1 MSLQIWL
8 PFNGHYKN
16 QGLLGD
22 AQINYAAPSFINDSE
37 KGSVCNGGSLKIS
50 AEQAKILFSPN
61 EFSFA
66 CWVKPISASD
76 NGCTL
81 FGNDGMEPPNN
92 REFTIF
98 CYPTSLDLH
107 YSWQNESDTDAIAG
121 TIISNFFILNKWTHV
136 VITYKNQTTNIYKN
150 GVLYRTETSN
160 ITKRT
165 QFFETFLMSNL
176 SNVNLSDYRV
186 YNHCLSP
193 LEIKQL
199 SVGLIGHYPLND
211 EYITS
216 TKNLCKSNTWQEYT
230 DNVWESNTTTSK
242 IINIPNNPSSSNIGN
257 KVVCITTEPVTG
269 GGWGM
274 NNSSNIWVSTGD
286 TYIYSLYVK
295 STRQITKIHENL
307 LYIFFY
313 NRELGL
319 ITQHGYKDNI
329 IDCGNGWY
337 RCWGKVVI
345 PEKCEYVNLES
356 YDYPNKAGTYTYYIC
371 APQFEK
377 SSELT
382 PYTSSIREGSKYC
395 YDISGLT
402 NNIPLSEDINP
413 LFVSDTARYSGSYNF
428 NEVGQTIGTR
438 EHIKPTKNVSISAW
452 VKSSKI
458 DTVTEPNV
466 DVDGINIYVSNSG
479 IIHLVGTFGDLNSGV
494 SCIDKWTHVCGTYDG
509 TTVKLYINGA
519 LKSSKSYSSDLK
531 YVKGAAISSDS
542 KSGITCKVSD
552 FRIFSTA
559 LKDDYIT
566 DLYNM
571 GAAVSSGTLAA
582 YELNE

>member
-8 PFNGHYKN
+8 PFTKDDSNYGILNMNPTSNTGKKVNSDHGGGYEFNNAEKQYIHYEHNEEINNFKSFSISCWAKSN
-16 QGLLGD
+16 IAEMRPILGLTYDIIIYNAGFKALFENSSD
-22 AQINYAAPSFINDSE
+22 SIYEYEIATKDKFWHNYILTFNY
-37 KGSVCNGGSLKIS
+37 NLKKFCYYIDGNIIK
-50 AEQAKILFSPN
+50 EHLTNNKEYKILHN
-61 EFSFA
+61 
-66 CWVKPISASD
+66 
-76 NGCTL
+76 NGL
-81 FGNDGMEPPNN
+81 YVGYDPNN
-92 REFTIF
+92 N
-98 CYPTSLDLH
+98 LDK
-107 YSWQNESDTDAIAG
+107 YFFNGIITD
-121 TIISNFFILNKWTHV
+121 V
-136 VITYKNQTTNIYKN
+136 
-150 GVLYRTETSN
+150 
-160 ITKRT
+160 
-165 QFFETFLMSNL
+165 
-176 SNVNLSDYRV
+176 RV

-199 SVGLIGHYPLND
+199 SVGLIGHYPLN
-211 EYITS
+211 
-216 TKNLCKSNTWQEYT
+216 
-230 DNVWESNTTTSK
+230 
-242 IINIPNNPSSSNIGN
+242 
-257 KVVCITTEPVTG
+257 
-269 GGWGM
+269 
-274 NNSSNIWVSTGD
+274 
-286 TYIYSLYVK
+286 
-295 STRQITKIHENL
+295 
-307 LYIFFY
+307 
-313 NRELGL
+313 
-319 ITQHGYKDNI
+319 
-329 IDCGNGWY
+329 
-337 RCWGKVVI
+337 
-345 PEKCEYVNLES
+345 
-356 YDYPNKAGTYTYYIC
+356 
-371 APQFEK
+371 QFEK
-377 SSELT
+377 SSKNLISNSKSLSYWIGYDEKTSNGIFSVAKFIYTNINDHFMDMRYSGTFNVESNTYYTFSFFAKASSNLT
-382 PYTSSIREGSKYC
+382 FLSYFYNNNNPDGYAIVSAKNSLGNTNTNSDGEIVTNAITTWKRYWIIWKTGPHVTLPLSLILARFVNTSNSKGDTIWIYAPKLEKGYNENPQWTPGFGDGDWPQIE

-438 EHIKPTKNVSISAW
+438 EHIKPTKNVSISTW

-466 DVDGINIYVSNSG
+466 DVDGINIYVNNSG

-494 SCIDKWTHVCGTYDG
+494 SCIDKWTHACGTYDG
-509 TTVKLYINGA
+509 TTVKLYINGV

>member
-8 PFNGHYKN
+8 PFTKDDSNYGILNMNPTSNTGKKVNSDHGGGYEFNNAEKQRIHYEHNAEINNFKSFSISCWAKNNVTEKQAILSLTYDVIIQNTGFFVLHPETGH
-16 QGLLGD
+16 
-22 AQINYAAPSFINDSE
+22 
-37 KGSVCNGGSLKIS
+37 VIS
-50 AEQAKILFSPN
+50 AGSNIGINKLWHNYILTFNYDLQKFYYYLDGILTN
-61 EFSFA
+61 ELQFNY
-66 CWVKPISASD
+66 D
-76 NGCTL
+76 NGKYKIVHKNGL
-81 FGNDGMEPPNN
+81 IVGADSNDLSQEYYYFN
-92 REFTIF
+92 
-98 CYPTSLDLH
+98 
-107 YSWQNESDTDAIAG
+107 G
-121 TIISNFFILNKWTHV
+121 TITDV
-136 VITYKNQTTNIYKN
+136 
-150 GVLYRTETSN
+150 
-160 ITKRT
+160 
-165 QFFETFLMSNL
+165 
-176 SNVNLSDYRV
+176 RV

-199 SVGLIGHYPLND
+199 SVGLLGHYPLN
-211 EYITS
+211 
-216 TKNLCKSNTWQEYT
+216 
-230 DNVWESNTTTSK
+230 
-242 IINIPNNPSSSNIGN
+242 
-257 KVVCITTEPVTG
+257 
-269 GGWGM
+269 
-274 NNSSNIWVSTGD
+274 
-286 TYIYSLYVK
+286 
-295 STRQITKIHENL
+295 
-307 LYIFFY
+307 
-313 NRELGL
+313 
-319 ITQHGYKDNI
+319 
-329 IDCGNGWY
+329 
-337 RCWGKVVI
+337 
-345 PEKCEYVNLES
+345 
-356 YDYPNKAGTYTYYIC
+356 
-371 APQFEK
+371 QFEK
-377 SSELT
+377 SSKNLISNSKSLSYWIGYDEKTSNGIFSVAKFIYTNINDHFMDMRYSGTFNVESNTYYTFSFFAKASSNLT
-382 PYTSSIREGSKYC
+382 FLSYFYNNNNPDGYAIVSGKNSIGNTGTSSDGCIVTNAITTWKRYWIIWKTGPHVTLPLSLILARFVNTSNSKGDTIWIYAPKLEKGYNENPQWTPGFGDGDWPQIE

-466 DVDGINIYVSNSG
+466 DVDGINIYVNNSG
-479 IIHLVGTFGDLNSGV
+479 IIHLVGTFGDLNSSV
-494 SCIDKWTHVCGTYDG
+494 SCIDTWTHACGTYDG
-509 TTVKLYINGA
+509 TTVKLYVNGV

>member
-8 PFNGHYKN
+8 PFTKDDSNYGILNMNPTSNTGKKVNSDHGGGYEFNNAEKQRIHYEHNAEINNFKSFSISCWAKNNVTEKQAILSLTYDVIIQNTGFFVLHPETGH
-16 QGLLGD
+16 
-22 AQINYAAPSFINDSE
+22 
-37 KGSVCNGGSLKIS
+37 VIS
-50 AEQAKILFSPN
+50 AGSNIGINKLWHNYILTFNYDLQKFYYYLDGILTN
-61 EFSFA
+61 ELQFNY
-66 CWVKPISASD
+66 D
-76 NGCTL
+76 NGKYKIVHKNGL
-81 FGNDGMEPPNN
+81 IVGADSNDLSQEYYYFN
-92 REFTIF
+92 
-98 CYPTSLDLH
+98 
-107 YSWQNESDTDAIAG
+107 G
-121 TIISNFFILNKWTHV
+121 TITDV
-136 VITYKNQTTNIYKN
+136 
-150 GVLYRTETSN
+150 
-160 ITKRT
+160 
-165 QFFETFLMSNL
+165 
-176 SNVNLSDYRV
+176 RV

-199 SVGLIGHYPLND
+199 SVGLIGHYPLN
-211 EYITS
+211 
-216 TKNLCKSNTWQEYT
+216 
-230 DNVWESNTTTSK
+230 
-242 IINIPNNPSSSNIGN
+242 
-257 KVVCITTEPVTG
+257 
-269 GGWGM
+269 
-274 NNSSNIWVSTGD
+274 
-286 TYIYSLYVK
+286 
-295 STRQITKIHENL
+295 
-307 LYIFFY
+307 
-313 NRELGL
+313 
-319 ITQHGYKDNI
+319 
-329 IDCGNGWY
+329 
-337 RCWGKVVI
+337 
-345 PEKCEYVNLES
+345 
-356 YDYPNKAGTYTYYIC
+356 
-371 APQFEK
+371 QFEK
-377 SSELT
+377 SSKNLISNSKSLSYWIGYDEKTSNGMFSVAKFTYTNINDNYIDMNYSGTFNVESNTYYTFSFFAKASSNLKFQSFFYNNNNPDGYAIVSGKNSIGNT
-382 PYTSSIREGSKYC
+382 GTSSDGCIVTNAITTWKRYWIIWKTGPHVTLPLSLILARFVNTSNSKGDTIWIYAPKLEKGYNENPQWTPGFGDGDWPQIE

-466 DVDGINIYVSNSG
+466 DVDGINIYVNNSG
-479 IIHLVGTFGDLNSGV
+479 IIHLVGTFGDLNSSV
-494 SCIDKWTHVCGTYDG
+494 SCIDTWTHACGTYDG
-509 TTVKLYINGA
+509 TTVKLYVNGV

>member
-8 PFNGHYKN
+8 PFTKDDSNYGILNMNPTSNTGKKVNSDHGGGYEFNNAEKQRIHYEHNAEINNFKSFSISCWAKNNVTEKQAILSLTYDVIIQNTGFFVLHPETGH
-16 QGLLGD
+16 
-22 AQINYAAPSFINDSE
+22 
-37 KGSVCNGGSLKIS
+37 VIS
-50 AEQAKILFSPN
+50 AGSNIGINKLWHNYILTFNYDLQKFYYYLDGILTN
-61 EFSFA
+61 ELQFNY
-66 CWVKPISASD
+66 D
-76 NGCTL
+76 NGKYKIVHKNGL
-81 FGNDGMEPPNN
+81 IVGADSNDLRQEYYYFN
-92 REFTIF
+92 
-98 CYPTSLDLH
+98 
-107 YSWQNESDTDAIAG
+107 G
-121 TIISNFFILNKWTHV
+121 TITDV
-136 VITYKNQTTNIYKN
+136 
-150 GVLYRTETSN
+150 
-160 ITKRT
+160 
-165 QFFETFLMSNL
+165 
-176 SNVNLSDYRV
+176 RV

-216 TKNLCKSNTWQEYT
+216 TKNLCKSTFSANSETTWGWCTYT
-230 DNVWESNTTTSK
+230 SEIVDIIDSKVPSNK
-242 IINIPNNPSSSNIGN
+242 GN
-257 KVVCITTEPVTG
+257 KIVATFNRSTKR
-269 GGWGM
+269 GGWSVL
-274 NNSSNIWVSTGD
+274 NTRVYVSQGD

-295 STRQITKIHENL
+295 STIPINEINHNL
-307 LYIFFY
+307 LYIFFF
-313 NRELGL
+313 NQESGL
-319 ITQHGYKDNI
+319 ITEHGYKDNI
-329 IDCGNGWY
+329 INCGNGWY

-345 PEKCEYVNLES
+345 PEKCQFVYLYS
-356 YDYPNKAGTYTYYIC
+356 FDYPSSGVVTYYLC

-382 PYTSSIREGSKYC
+382 PYTPSVREGSKYC

-458 DTVTEPNV
+458 DTVTEPNI
-466 DVDGINIYVSNSG
+466 DVDGINIYVNNSG

-494 SCIDKWTHVCGTYDG
+494 SCIDTWTHACGTYDG
-509 TTVKLYINGA
+509 TTVKLYVNGV

>member
-8 PFNGHYKN
+8 PFNGSYKN

-22 AQINYAAPSFINDSE
+22 IQINNAAPSFINDSE
-37 KGSVCNGGSLKIS
+37 KGSVYSSGSLKIS

-76 NGCTL
+76 NNSIL
-81 FGNDGMEPPNN
+81 FGNDSQKPPNN
-92 REFTIF
+92 REFTIYL
-98 CYPTSLDLH
+98 YPKVLDLH
-107 YSWQNESDTDAIAG
+107 CSWQNESNTDIVG
-121 TIISNFFILNKWTHV
+121 FISIPNFFILNKWTHV
-136 VITYKNQTTNIYKN
+136 AITYKNQTTNIYKN
-150 GVLYRTETSN
+150 GVLYITKTSN

-165 QFFETFLMSNL
+165 QFFETILMSN
-176 SNVNLSDYRV
+176 SSKVNLSDYRV
-186 YNHCLSP
+186 YNHCLSH

-216 TKNLCKSNTWQEYT
+216 TKNLCKSNTWNETT
-230 DNVWESNTTTSK
+230 DHTWGNTVYTSK
-242 IINIPNNPSSSNIGN
+242 IIDIQNNPSSSKIGN
-257 KVVCITTEPVTG
+257 KITCVTKDATRN
-269 GGWGM
+269 GGWSLI
-274 NNSSNIWVSTGD
+274 NNSNVLVNAGEI
-286 TYIYSLYVK
+286 YIYSLYIK
-295 STRQITKIHENL
+295 STIPINEIDRNL
-307 LYIFFY
+307 LYIYFH
-313 NRELGL
+313 NQELGL
-319 ITQHGYKDNI
+319 ITEHGYKDNI
-329 IDCGNGWY
+329 INCGNGWY

-345 PEKCEYVNLES
+345 PEKCQFVHLYS
-356 YDYPNKAGTYTYYIC
+356 YDYPNQAGTYTYYLC

-382 PYTSSIREGSKYC
+382 PYTPSIREGSKYC

-458 DTVTEPNV
+458 DTVTEPNI
-466 DVDGINIYVSNSG
+466 DVDGINIYVNNSG

-494 SCIDKWTHVCGTYDG
+494 SCIDTWTHACGTYDG
-509 TTVKLYINGA
+509 TTVKLYINGV

>member
-22 AQINYAAPSFINDSE
+22 VQINNDAPSFINDTE
-37 KGSVCNGGSLKIS
+37 KGSVCSGGSLKIS

-61 EFSFA
+61 EFSFS

-98 CYPTSLDLH
+98 LYPTTLDFH
-107 YSWQNESDTDAIAG
+107 YSWQNESDTDTVAG
-121 TIISNFFILNKWTHV
+121 TMISNFFILNKWTHV
-136 VITYKNQTTNIYKN
+136 AITYKNKTINIYKN
-150 GVLYRTETSN
+150 GILYRTETSN
-160 ITKRT
+160 VTKRT
-165 QFFETFLMSNL
+165 QFFETRLMSNL
-176 SNVNLSDYRV
+176 SNINLSDYRV

-199 SVGLIGHYPLND
+199 SVGLIGHYPLN
-211 EYITS
+211 
-216 TKNLCKSNTWQEYT
+216 
-230 DNVWESNTTTSK
+230 
-242 IINIPNNPSSSNIGN
+242 
-257 KVVCITTEPVTG
+257 
-269 GGWGM
+269 
-274 NNSSNIWVSTGD
+274 
-286 TYIYSLYVK
+286 
-295 STRQITKIHENL
+295 
-307 LYIFFY
+307 
-313 NRELGL
+313 
-319 ITQHGYKDNI
+319 
-329 IDCGNGWY
+329 
-337 RCWGKVVI
+337 
-345 PEKCEYVNLES
+345 
-356 YDYPNKAGTYTYYIC
+356 
-371 APQFEK
+371 QFEK
-377 SSELT
+377 SSKNLINNSKSLSNWIGYDEKTSNGMFSIAKFTYTNINDRYIDMCYSGTLNVESNTYYTFSFFAKASSNLT
-382 PYTSSIREGSKYC
+382 FRSYFYNNNNPDGYAIVSAKNSIGNTSTNSDGAIDTSAITIWKRYWIIWKTGPHVTLPLSLILARFINTSNSKGDTIWIYAPKLEKGYNENPQWTPGFGDGDWPQIE

-452 VKSSKI
+452 VKSSRI

-466 DVDGINIYVSNSG
+466 DVDGINIYVNNSG

-494 SCIDKWTHVCGTYDG
+494 SCIDTWTHACGTYDG
-509 TTVKLYINGA
+509 TTVKLYVNGV

>member
-8 PFNGHYKN
+8 PFTKDDSNYGILDMKPTSNTGKKVNSDHGGGYEFNNAEKQHIRYEHNAEINNFKSFSISCWAKSNVTENQNILSLTYDVVIKNTGFYVLHPETGHAIYRDLN
-16 QGLLGD
+16 ID
-22 AQINYAAPSFINDSE
+22 INKLWHNY
-37 KGSVCNGGSLKIS
+37 
-50 AEQAKILFSPN
+50 ILIFNYTLQKFYYYLDGALTN
-61 EFSFA
+61 ELQFNY
-66 CWVKPISASD
+66 D
-76 NGCTL
+76 NG
-81 FGNDGMEPPNN
+81 
-92 REFTIF
+92 
-98 CYPTSLDLH
+98 
-107 YSWQNESDTDAIAG
+107 
-121 TIISNFFILNKWTHV
+121 K
-136 VITYKNQTTNIYKN
+136 YKIVHKN
-150 GVLYRTETSN
+150 GLTVGLNSN
-160 ITKRT
+160 NPSQNSYYFNGIITD
-165 QFFETFLMSNL
+165 
-176 SNVNLSDYRV
+176 VRV
-186 YNHCLSP
+186 YDHCLSP

-216 TKNLCKSNTWQEYT
+216 TKNLCKSTFSTNSETTWGWCTYT
-230 DNVWESNTTTSK
+230 SEIVD
-242 IINIPNNPSSSNIGN
+242 IINSKVPSNKGN
-257 KVVCITTEPVTG
+257 KIVATFNGSTEW
-269 GGWGM
+269 GGWGLD
-274 NNSSNIWVSTGD
+274 NTRVYVSQGD

-295 STRQITKIHENL
+295 STIPINEIHHNL

-313 NRELGL
+313 NQESVL
-319 ITQHGYKDNI
+319 ITGRGYKDNI
-329 IDCGNGWY
+329 IDYGNGWY

-345 PEKCEYVNLES
+345 PEKCKFVHLGS
-356 YDYPNKAGTYTYYIC
+356 YDYPSSGVTTYYIC

-382 PYTSSIREGSKYC
+382 PYTPSIREGSKYC

-402 NNIPLSEDINP
+402 NNIQLSEDINP

-466 DVDGINIYVSNSG
+466 DVDGINIYVNNSG
-479 IIHLVGTFGDLNSGV
+479 IIHLIGTFGDLNSGV
-494 SCIDKWTHVCGTYDG
+494 SCIDTWTHACGTYDG

-571 GAAVSSGTLAA
+571 GAAVNSGTLAA

>member
-22 AQINYAAPSFINDSE
+22 VQINNAAPSFINDTE
-37 KGSVCNGGSLKIS
+37 KGSVYSSGSLKIS

-76 NGCTL
+76 NNSIL
-81 FGNDGMEPPNN
+81 FGNDSQKPPNN
-92 REFTIF
+92 REFTIYL
-98 CYPTSLDLH
+98 YPKVLDLH
-107 YSWQNESDTDAIAG
+107 CSWQNESNTDIVG
-121 TIISNFFILNKWTHV
+121 FISIPNFFILNKWTHV
-136 VITYKNQTTNIYKN
+136 AITYKNQTTNIYKN
-150 GVLYRTETSN
+150 GVLYITKTSN
-160 ITKRT
+160 IIKRT
-165 QFFETFLMSNL
+165 QFFETILMSNC
-176 SNVNLSDYRV
+176 SNANLSDYRV

-216 TKNLCKSNTWQEYT
+216 TKNFCKPTFSAKSETTWGGCTYTSEIVDIMDSKVPSN
-230 DNVWESNTTTSK
+230 K
-242 IINIPNNPSSSNIGN
+242 GN
-257 KVVCITTEPVTG
+257 KIVATFNGSTKR
-269 GGWGM
+269 GGW
-274 NNSSNIWVSTGD
+274 NLYNTRVYVSQGD
-286 TYIYSLYVK
+286 TYIYSLYIK
-295 STRQITKIHENL
+295 STIPINEIDRNL
-307 LYIFFY
+307 LYIFFF
-313 NRELGL
+313 NQESGL
-319 ITQHGYKDNI
+319 ITEHGYKYNI
-329 IDCGNGWY
+329 INCGNGWY

-345 PEKCEYVNLES
+345 PEKCQFVNLYS
-356 YDYPNKAGTYTYYIC
+356 FDYPSSGVVTYYIC

-382 PYTSSIREGSKYC
+382 PYTPSIREGSKYC

-452 VKSSKI
+452 VKSSRI

-466 DVDGINIYVSNSG
+466 DVDGINIYVNNSG
-479 IIHLVGTFGDLNSGV
+479 IIHLVGTFGDLNSGI

-509 TTVKLYINGA
+509 TTVKLYINGV

-571 GAAVSSGTLAA
+571 GAAVSSGTLAT

>member
-8 PFNGHYKN
+8 PFTKDDSNYGILNMNPTSNTGKKVNSDHGGGYEFNNAEKQCIGYSHNIEINNFKSFSISCWAKNNVTEKQDILSLTYDVIIQNTGFFVLHPETGHVISAGTDISINKLWHNYI
-16 QGLLGD
+16 LTF
-22 AQINYAAPSFINDSE
+22 NYALQKFYYYLD
-37 KGSVCNGGSLKIS
+37 GVLT
-50 AEQAKILFSPN
+50 N
-61 EFSFA
+61 ELQFNY
-66 CWVKPISASD
+66 D
-76 NGCTL
+76 NG
-81 FGNDGMEPPNN
+81 
-92 REFTIF
+92 
-98 CYPTSLDLH
+98 
-107 YSWQNESDTDAIAG
+107 
-121 TIISNFFILNKWTHV
+121 K
-136 VITYKNQTTNIYKN
+136 YKIVHKN
-150 GVLYRTETSN
+150 GLIVGADSN
-160 ITKRT
+160 DLSQKSYYFNGIITD
-165 QFFETFLMSNL
+165 
-176 SNVNLSDYRV
+176 VRV
-186 YNHCLSP
+186 YDHCLSP

-199 SVGLIGHYPLND
+199 SVGLIGHYPLN
-211 EYITS
+211 
-216 TKNLCKSNTWQEYT
+216 
-230 DNVWESNTTTSK
+230 
-242 IINIPNNPSSSNIGN
+242 
-257 KVVCITTEPVTG
+257 
-269 GGWGM
+269 
-274 NNSSNIWVSTGD
+274 
-286 TYIYSLYVK
+286 
-295 STRQITKIHENL
+295 
-307 LYIFFY
+307 
-313 NRELGL
+313 
-319 ITQHGYKDNI
+319 
-329 IDCGNGWY
+329 
-337 RCWGKVVI
+337 
-345 PEKCEYVNLES
+345 
-356 YDYPNKAGTYTYYIC
+356 
-371 APQFEK
+371 QFEK
-377 SSELT
+377 SSKNLIDWNTISFASEPYNLEYNNLGNYSYSFKSPVDICRIFNLNMNGDGTKIYTISGYIKSTKDCYAELDLCDT
-382 PYTSSIREGSKYC
+382 KPVGFNLTSEWTKFIIIRKPIKYYNVGNYNGFFDIYVGRDGGIIYIKDVKLEEGENRSPIFIPNYSKDWPQIE

-428 NEVGQTIGTR
+428 SEVGQTIGTR

-494 SCIDKWTHVCGTYDG
+494 SCIDKWTHACGTYDG
-509 TTVKLYINGA
+509 TTVKLYINGV

>member
-8 PFNGHYKN
+8 PFTK
-16 QGLLGD
+16 D
-22 AQINYAAPSFINDSE
+22 DSNY
-37 KGSVCNGGSLKIS
+37 G
-50 AEQAKILFSPN
+50 ILEMN
-61 EFSFA
+61 
-66 CWVKPISASD
+66 
-76 NGCTL
+76 
-81 FGNDGMEPPNN
+81 
-92 REFTIF
+92 
-98 CYPTSLDLH
+98 PTSNTGKKVNSDHGGGYEFNNAEKQCIH
-107 YSWQNESDTDAIAG
+107 YEHNAEINNFKSFSISCWAKSNIAEMRPVLGLTYGIIIYNAGFTALLENESDAIYEHEIATKDTFWHNYILTFNYNLKKFCYYIDG
-121 TIISNFFILNKWTHV
+121 NIIKERLTNNNKEYKILYDNGLYVGYNPNNYIDSNFFNGI
-136 VITYKNQTTNIYKN
+136 ITD
-150 GVLYRTETSN
+150 V
-160 ITKRT
+160 
-165 QFFETFLMSNL
+165 
-176 SNVNLSDYRV
+176 RV
-186 YNHCLSP
+186 YNHCLSS

-216 TKNLCKSNTWQEYT
+216 AKNLCKSNTWIEKT
-230 DNVWESNTTTSK
+230 DNTWGNTTYTSK
-242 IINIPNNPSSSNIGN
+242 IIDIPNNPSSSKIGN
-257 KVVCITTEPVTG
+257 KITCVTKDATRN
-269 GGWGM
+269 GGWSLI
-274 NNSSNIWVSTGD
+274 NNSNLLVNAGEI
-286 TYIYSLYVK
+286 YIYSLYIK
-295 STRQITKIHENL
+295 STIPINEIDRNL
-307 LYIFFY
+307 LYIYFH
-313 NRELGL
+313 NQESGL
-319 ITQHGYKDNI
+319 ITECGYKDNI

-345 PEKCEYVNLES
+345 PEKCQFVHLYS
-356 YDYPNKAGTYTYYIC
+356 YDYPNQAGTYTYYLC

-382 PYTSSIREGSKYC
+382 PYTPSIREGSKYC

-466 DVDGINIYVSNSG
+466 DVDGINIYVNNSG

-494 SCIDKWTHVCGTYDG
+494 SCIDTWTHVCGTYDG
-509 TTVKLYINGA
+509 ATVKLYINGV

>member
-8 PFNGHYKN
+8 PFTK
-16 QGLLGD
+16 D
-22 AQINYAAPSFINDSE
+22 DSNY
-37 KGSVCNGGSLKIS
+37 G
-50 AEQAKILFSPN
+50 ILEMN
-61 EFSFA
+61 
-66 CWVKPISASD
+66 
-76 NGCTL
+76 
-81 FGNDGMEPPNN
+81 
-92 REFTIF
+92 
-98 CYPTSLDLH
+98 PTSNTGKKVNSDHGGGYEFNNAEKQCIYYEHNAEINNFKSFSISCWAKSNIAEMRPVLGLT
-107 YSWQNESDTDAIAG
+107 YGIIIYNAGFTVLLENESDSIYEHEIATKDTFWHNYILTFNYNLKKFCYYIDGNIIKERLTNNNKEYKILYDNGLYVGYNPNNYVDSNYFNG
-121 TIISNFFILNKWTHV
+121 TITDV
-136 VITYKNQTTNIYKN
+136 
-150 GVLYRTETSN
+150 
-160 ITKRT
+160 
-165 QFFETFLMSNL
+165 
-176 SNVNLSDYRV
+176 RV

-216 TKNLCKSNTWQEYT
+216 TKNLCKPTFSANSESTWGWCTYTSEIVDIIDSKVPSN
-230 DNVWESNTTTSK
+230 K
-242 IINIPNNPSSSNIGN
+242 GN
-257 KVVCITTEPVTG
+257 KIVATFNGSTEW
-269 GGWGM
+269 GGWSVG
-274 NNSSNIWVSTGD
+274 NTRVYVSQGD

-295 STRQITKIHENL
+295 STIPINEINHNF
-307 LYIFFY
+307 LYIYFY
-313 NRELGL
+313 DQESGL
-319 ITQHGYKDNI
+319 ITEHGYKDNI
-329 IDCGNGWY
+329 INCGNGWY

-345 PEKCEYVNLES
+345 PEECQFVHLQS
-356 YDYPNKAGTYTYYIC
+356 FDYPSSGVITYYIC

-382 PYTSSIREGSKYC
+382 PYTPSIREGSKYC

-466 DVDGINIYVSNSG
+466 DVDGINIYVNNSG

-494 SCIDKWTHVCGTYDG
+494 SCIDKWIHACGTYDG
-509 TTVKLYINGA
+509 TTVKLYINGV

-531 YVKGAAISSDS
+531 YIKGAAISSDS

>member
-8 PFNGHYKN
+8 PFTK
-16 QGLLGD
+16 D
-22 AQINYAAPSFINDSE
+22 DSNY
-37 KGSVCNGGSLKIS
+37 G
-50 AEQAKILFSPN
+50 ILDMN
-61 EFSFA
+61 
-66 CWVKPISASD
+66 
-76 NGCTL
+76 
-81 FGNDGMEPPNN
+81 
-92 REFTIF
+92 
-98 CYPTSLDLH
+98 PTSNTGKKVNSDHGGGYEFNNVEKQFISYGHNAEINNFKSFSISCWAKSNIVETRPVLGLTYDIIIYNNGFTALFE
-107 YSWQNESDTDAIAG
+107 NESDTIYEHEIATKDKFWHNYTLTFDYNLKKFCYYIDG
-121 TIISNFFILNKWTHV
+121 NIIKERLTNNNKEYKILHSNGLYVGYNPNNDIDSNFFNGT
-136 VITYKNQTTNIYKN
+136 ITD
-150 GVLYRTETSN
+150 V
-160 ITKRT
+160 
-165 QFFETFLMSNL
+165 
-176 SNVNLSDYRV
+176 RV
-186 YNHCLSP
+186 YNHCLSS

-216 TKNLCKSNTWQEYT
+216 TKNLCKSNTWQEYA
-230 DNVWESNTTTSK
+230 DDVWGNSTTTSK
-242 IINIPNNPSSSNIGN
+242 IINISNNPSSSNIGN
-257 KVVCITTEPVTG
+257 KVVCITTGTVTS

-274 NNSSNIWVSTGD
+274 NNNLNILVSTGN

-295 STRQITKIHENL
+295 STRPITEIDTNL

-313 NRELGL
+313 NQELGR
-319 ITQHGYKDNI
+319 ITERGYKDNI
-329 IDCGNGWY
+329 VDCGNGWY

-345 PEKCEYVNLES
+345 PEKCEYVNLAS
-356 YDYPNKAGTYTYYIC
+356 YDYPKQAGTYTYYLC

-382 PYTSSIREGSKYC
+382 PYTPSIREGSKYC
-395 YDISGLT
+395 YDISGKT

-466 DVDGINIYVSNSG
+466 DVDGINIYVNNSG
-479 IIHLVGTFGDLNSGV
+479 IIHLVGTFGDLNSDV
-494 SCIDKWTHVCGTYDG
+494 SCIDAWTHVCGTYDG
-509 TTVKLYINGA
+509 IAVKLYVNGA
-519 LKSSKSYSSDLK
+519 LKTSKTYSSDLK
-531 YVKGAAISSDS
+531 YIKGAAISSDS

>member
-8 PFNGHYKN
+8 PFTKDDSNYGILNMNPTSNTGKKVNSDHGGGYEFNNAEKQYIHYEHNEEINNFKSFSISCWAKSN
-16 QGLLGD
+16 IAEIRPILGLTYDIIIYNAGFTALFENNSD
-22 AQINYAAPSFINDSE
+22 SIYEHEIATKDKFWHNYILTFNY
-37 KGSVCNGGSLKIS
+37 NLKKFCYYIDGNIIK
-50 AEQAKILFSPN
+50 EHLTNNKEYKILHNNGLYVGYDPN
-61 EFSFA
+61 
-66 CWVKPISASD
+66 D
-76 NGCTL
+76 N
-81 FGNDGMEPPNN
+81 
-92 REFTIF
+92 
-98 CYPTSLDLH
+98 LDK
-107 YSWQNESDTDAIAG
+107 
-121 TIISNFFILNKWTHV
+121 NFFNGI
-136 VITYKNQTTNIYKN
+136 ITD
-150 GVLYRTETSN
+150 V
-160 ITKRT
+160 
-165 QFFETFLMSNL
+165 
-176 SNVNLSDYRV
+176 RV

-216 TKNLCKSNTWQEYT
+216 TKNLCEPTFSAKSETTWGWCTYT
-230 DNVWESNTTTSK
+230 SEIIDIIDSKVPSNK
-242 IINIPNNPSSSNIGN
+242 GN
-257 KVVCITTEPVTG
+257 KIVATFNGSTKW
-269 GGWGM
+269 GGW
-274 NNSSNIWVSTGD
+274 SVHSKEVYVSQGD

-295 STRQITKIHENL
+295 STIPINKIDHNL
-307 LYIFFY
+307 LYIYFR
-313 NRELGL
+313 NQESEI
-319 ITQHGYKDNI
+319 ITEHGYKDNI
-329 IDCGNGWY
+329 INCGNGWY
-337 RCWGKVVI
+337 RCWGKVII
-345 PEKCEYVNLES
+345 PEKCQFVGLCS
-356 YDYPNKAGTYTYYIC
+356 YDYPSSGVATYYIC

-382 PYTSSIREGSKYC
+382 PYTPSVREGSKYC

-466 DVDGINIYVSNSG
+466 DVDGINIYVNNSG
-479 IIHLVGTFGDLNSGV
+479 IIHLVGTFGNLNSGV
-494 SCIDKWTHVCGTYDG
+494 SCIDKWTHACGTYDG
-509 TTVKLYINGA
+509 TTVKLYINGV

>member
-8 PFNGHYKN
+8 PFTKDDSNYGILNMNPTSNTGKKVNSDHGGGYEFNNAEKQCIHYEHNEEINNFKSFSISCWAKSN
-16 QGLLGD
+16 IAEMRPILGLTYDIIIYNAGFTALFENNSD
-22 AQINYAAPSFINDSE
+22 SIYEHEIATKDKFWHNYILTFNY
-37 KGSVCNGGSLKIS
+37 NLKKFCYYIDGNIIK
-50 AEQAKILFSPN
+50 EHLTNNKEYKILHNSGLYVGYDPN
-61 EFSFA
+61 
-66 CWVKPISASD
+66 D
-76 NGCTL
+76 N
-81 FGNDGMEPPNN
+81 
-92 REFTIF
+92 
-98 CYPTSLDLH
+98 LDK
-107 YSWQNESDTDAIAG
+107 
-121 TIISNFFILNKWTHV
+121 NFFNGI
-136 VITYKNQTTNIYKN
+136 ITD
-150 GVLYRTETSN
+150 V
-160 ITKRT
+160 
-165 QFFETFLMSNL
+165 
-176 SNVNLSDYRV
+176 RV

-211 EYITS
+211 EYITN
-216 TKNLCKSNTWQEYT
+216 TKNLCKSTFYAKSETTWGWCTYT
-230 DNVWESNTTTSK
+230 SEIVDIIDSKVPSNK
-242 IINIPNNPSSSNIGN
+242 GN
-257 KVVCITTEPVTG
+257 KIVATFNGSTEW
-269 GGWGM
+269 GGWCVD
-274 NNSSNIWVSTGD
+274 NTRVYVSQGD

-295 STRQITKIHENL
+295 STIPINEIDHNF
-307 LYIFFY
+307 LYIYFY
-313 NRELGL
+313 NQESGL
-319 ITQHGYKDNI
+319 ITEHGYKDNI
-329 IDCGNGWY
+329 INCGNGWY

-345 PEKCEYVNLES
+345 PEKCQFVSLCS
-356 YDYPNKAGTYTYYIC
+356 FDYPSSGVTTYYIC

-382 PYTSSIREGSKYC
+382 PYTPSVREGSKYC

-402 NNIPLSEDINP
+402 NNISLSEDINP

-458 DTVTEPNV
+458 DTVTEPNI
-466 DVDGINIYVSNSG
+466 DVDGINIYVNNSG

-494 SCIDKWTHVCGTYDG
+494 SCIDTWTHACGTYDG
-509 TTVKLYINGA
+509 TTVKLYVNGV

>member
-8 PFNGHYKN
+8 PFTKDDSNYGILDMNPISNTGKKVNSDHGGGYEFNNVEKQHIHYEHKTEINNFKSFSLSCWAKSNTAKKNGILSLTYSAVILNTGIRFGNIDGQNAIASDKLDMLWHNYILEFDYNTQIAYFYIDGKLINQYKH
-16 QGLLGD
+16 
-22 AQINYAAPSFINDSE
+22 NDSNG
-37 KGSVCNGGSLKIS
+37 KFKFKYNNGLFVGVDCNDVSK
-50 AEQAKILFSPN
+50 N
-61 EFSFA
+61 SFYF
-66 CWVKPISASD
+66 
-76 NGCTL
+76 NG
-81 FGNDGMEPPNN
+81 
-92 REFTIF
+92 II
-98 CYPTSLDLH
+98 
-107 YSWQNESDTDAIAG
+107 TD
-121 TIISNFFILNKWTHV
+121 V
-136 VITYKNQTTNIYKN
+136 
-150 GVLYRTETSN
+150 
-160 ITKRT
+160 
-165 QFFETFLMSNL
+165 
-176 SNVNLSDYRV
+176 RV

-216 TKNLCKSNTWQEYT
+216 TKNFCKPTFSTNSEATWGWCTYTSEIVDIIDSKVPSN
-230 DNVWESNTTTSK
+230 K
-242 IINIPNNPSSSNIGN
+242 GN
-257 KVVCITTEPVTG
+257 KIVATFNGSTEW
-269 GGWGM
+269 GGWSLD
-274 NNSSNIWVSTGD
+274 NTRVYVSQGD

-295 STRQITKIHENL
+295 STIPINEIHHNL
-307 LYIFFY
+307 LYIYFH
-313 NRELGL
+313 NQELGL
-319 ITQHGYKDNI
+319 ITEHGYKDNI
-329 IDCGNGWY
+329 INCGNGWY

-345 PEKCEYVNLES
+345 PEKCQFVHLYS
-356 YDYPNKAGTYTYYIC
+356 YDYPNQAGTYTYYLC

-382 PYTSSIREGSKYC
+382 PYTPSIREGSKYC

-466 DVDGINIYVSNSG
+466 DVDGINIYVNNSG

-494 SCIDKWTHVCGTYDG
+494 SCIDKWTHACGTYDG
-509 TTVKLYINGA
+509 TTVKLYINGV

-531 YVKGAAISSDS
+531 YIKGAAISSDS

-571 GAAVSSGTLAA
+571 GAAVNSGILVA

>member
-8 PFNGHYKN
+8 PFTKDDSNYGILNMNPTSNTGKKVNSDHGGGYEFNNAEKQRIHYEHNAEINNFKSFSISCWAKNNVTEKQAILSLTYDVIIQNSGFFVLHPETGH
-16 QGLLGD
+16 
-22 AQINYAAPSFINDSE
+22 
-37 KGSVCNGGSLKIS
+37 VIS
-50 AEQAKILFSPN
+50 AGSNIGINKLWHNYILTFNYDLQKFYYYLDGILTN
-61 EFSFA
+61 ELQFNY
-66 CWVKPISASD
+66 D
-76 NGCTL
+76 NGKYKIVHKNGL
-81 FGNDGMEPPNN
+81 IVGADSNDLSQEYYYFN
-92 REFTIF
+92 
-98 CYPTSLDLH
+98 
-107 YSWQNESDTDAIAG
+107 G
-121 TIISNFFILNKWTHV
+121 TITDV
-136 VITYKNQTTNIYKN
+136 
-150 GVLYRTETSN
+150 
-160 ITKRT
+160 
-165 QFFETFLMSNL
+165 
-176 SNVNLSDYRV
+176 RV

-199 SVGLIGHYPLND
+199 SVGLIGHYPLN
-211 EYITS
+211 
-216 TKNLCKSNTWQEYT
+216 
-230 DNVWESNTTTSK
+230 
-242 IINIPNNPSSSNIGN
+242 
-257 KVVCITTEPVTG
+257 
-269 GGWGM
+269 
-274 NNSSNIWVSTGD
+274 
-286 TYIYSLYVK
+286 
-295 STRQITKIHENL
+295 
-307 LYIFFY
+307 
-313 NRELGL
+313 
-319 ITQHGYKDNI
+319 
-329 IDCGNGWY
+329 
-337 RCWGKVVI
+337 
-345 PEKCEYVNLES
+345 
-356 YDYPNKAGTYTYYIC
+356 
-371 APQFEK
+371 QFEK
-377 SSELT
+377 SSKNLISNSKSLSYWIGYDEKTSNGMFSVAKFTYTNINDNYIDMNYSGTFNVESNTYYTFSFFAKASSNLKFQSFFYNNNNPDGYAIVSGKNSIGNT
-382 PYTSSIREGSKYC
+382 STSSDGCIVTNAITTWKRYWIIWKTGPHVTLPLSLILARFVNTSNSKGDTIWIYAPKLEKGYNENPQWTPGFGDGDWPQIE

-466 DVDGINIYVSNSG
+466 DVDGINIYVNNSG

-494 SCIDKWTHVCGTYDG
+494 SCIDKWTHACGTYDG
-509 TTVKLYINGA
+509 TTVKLYVNGV

>member
-22 AQINYAAPSFINDSE
+22 VQINNIAPSFINEFE
-37 KGSVCNGGSLKIS
+37 KGYVYSRGSLKIS

-76 NGCTL
+76 YGPTL
-81 FGNDGMEPPNN
+81 FGNEGMEPPNN
-92 REFTIF
+92 REFSIF
-98 CYPTSLDLH
+98 LYPTALDFH
-107 YSWQNESDTDAIAG
+107 YSWQNESDTNAIAG
-121 TIISNFFILNKWTHV
+121 TTISNFFILNKWTHV
-136 VITYKNQTTNIYKN
+136 AITYKNQTINIYKN
-150 GVLYRTETSN
+150 GILYRTKTSN

-165 QFFETFLMSNL
+165 QFFETILMSN
-176 SNVNLSDYRV
+176 SSKANLSDYRV

-199 SVGLIGHYPLND
+199 SVGLIGHYPLN
-211 EYITS
+211 
-216 TKNLCKSNTWQEYT
+216 
-230 DNVWESNTTTSK
+230 
-242 IINIPNNPSSSNIGN
+242 
-257 KVVCITTEPVTG
+257 
-269 GGWGM
+269 
-274 NNSSNIWVSTGD
+274 
-286 TYIYSLYVK
+286 
-295 STRQITKIHENL
+295 
-307 LYIFFY
+307 
-313 NRELGL
+313 
-319 ITQHGYKDNI
+319 
-329 IDCGNGWY
+329 
-337 RCWGKVVI
+337 
-345 PEKCEYVNLES
+345 
-356 YDYPNKAGTYTYYIC
+356 
-371 APQFEK
+371 QFEK
-377 SSELT
+377 SSKNLISNSKSLSYWIGYDEKTSNGMFSVAKFTYTNINDNYIDMNYSGTFNVESNTYYTFSFFAKASSNLKFQSFFYNNNNPDGYAIVSGKNSIGNT
-382 PYTSSIREGSKYC
+382 STSSDGCIVTNAITTWKRYWIIWKTGPHVTLPLSLILARFVNTSNSKGDTIWIYAPKLEKGYNENPQWTPGFGDGDWPQIE

-466 DVDGINIYVSNSG
+466 DVDGINIYVNNSG

-494 SCIDKWTHVCGTYDG
+494 SCIDTWTHACGTYDG
-509 TTVKLYINGA
+509 TTVKLYVNGV

>member
-8 PFNGHYKN
+8 PFTKDASNYGILDMNPTGNTGKKVNSDHGGGYEFNNAEKQCISYGHNAEINNFKSFSISCWAKSNTAESRPILGLTFDVIIKN
-16 QGLLGD
+16 
-22 AQINYAAPSFINDSE
+22 
-37 KGSVCNGGSLKIS
+37 
-50 AEQAKILFSPN
+50 
-61 EFSFA
+61 
-66 CWVKPISASD
+66 
-76 NGCTL
+76 
-81 FGNDGMEPPNN
+81 
-92 REFTIF
+92 
-98 CYPTSLDLH
+98 TS
-107 YSWQNESDTDAIAG
+107 
-121 TIISNFFILNKWTHV
+121 FFILHPVTGS
-136 VITYKNQTTNIYKN
+136 VISSGIFANYDELWHNYVLTFNYALQKFYFYLDGSLVKELQFNYDNGKYKIIHKN
-150 GVLYRTETSN
+150 GFFIGRNPNDASDSYYFN
-160 ITKRT
+160 GIITD
-165 QFFETFLMSNL
+165 
-176 SNVNLSDYRV
+176 VRV
-186 YNHCLSP
+186 YDHCISP

-216 TKNLCKSNTWQEYT
+216 TKNLCKPTFSAKSESTWGWCTYTSEIVDIIDSKVPSN
-230 DNVWESNTTTSK
+230 K
-242 IINIPNNPSSSNIGN
+242 GN
-257 KVVCITTEPVTG
+257 KIVATFNGSTEW
-269 GGWGM
+269 GGWTVY
-274 NNSSNIWVSTGD
+274 NTKVYVSPGEK
-286 TYIYSLYVK
+286 YVYSLYVK
-295 STRQITKIHENL
+295 TDKSHGLSQNMLYVMQYDYNNKNL
-307 LYIFFY
+307 KEYGY
-313 NRELGL
+313 NLNSQDVG
-319 ITQHGYKDNI
+319 G
-329 IDCGNGWY
+329 GWK
-337 RCWGKVVI
+337 RLWGVVEI
-345 PEKCEYVNLES
+345 VQNCSYVTLAT
-356 YDYPNKAGTYTYYIC
+356 YDYPSSGVITYYLC

-382 PYTSSIREGSKYC
+382 PYTPSVREGSKYC
-395 YDISGLT
+395 YDISGKT

-466 DVDGINIYVSNSG
+466 DVDGINIYVNNSG
-479 IIHLVGTFGDLNSGV
+479 IIHLVGTFGDLNSDV
-494 SCIDKWTHVCGTYDG
+494 SCIDAWTHVCGTYDG
-509 TTVKLYINGA
+509 IAVKLYVNGA
-519 LKSSKSYSSDLK
+519 LKTSKTYSSDLK
-531 YVKGAAISSDS
+531 YIKGAAISSDS

>member
-8 PFNGHYKN
+8 PFTKDDSNYGILNMNPTSNTGKKVNSDHGGGYEFNNAEKQCIHYEHNKEIN
-16 QGLLGD
+16 NFKSFSISCWAKSNIAEMRPILGLTYDIIIYNAGFTALFENNSD
-22 AQINYAAPSFINDSE
+22 SIYEHEIATKDKFWHNYILTFNY
-37 KGSVCNGGSLKIS
+37 NLKKFCYYIDGNIIK
-50 AEQAKILFSPN
+50 EYLTNNKEYKILHNNGLYVGYDPN
-61 EFSFA
+61 
-66 CWVKPISASD
+66 D
-76 NGCTL
+76 N
-81 FGNDGMEPPNN
+81 
-92 REFTIF
+92 
-98 CYPTSLDLH
+98 LDK
-107 YSWQNESDTDAIAG
+107 
-121 TIISNFFILNKWTHV
+121 NFFNGI
-136 VITYKNQTTNIYKN
+136 ITD
-150 GVLYRTETSN
+150 V
-160 ITKRT
+160 
-165 QFFETFLMSNL
+165 
-176 SNVNLSDYRV
+176 RV

-199 SVGLIGHYPLND
+199 SVVLIGHYPLND

-216 TKNLCKSNTWQEYT
+216 TKNLCKSTFSANSETTWGWCTYT
-230 DNVWESNTTTSK
+230 SEIVDIIDSKVPSNK
-242 IINIPNNPSSSNIGN
+242 GN
-257 KVVCITTEPVTG
+257 KIVATFNGSTKR
-269 GGWGM
+269 GGWSVP
-274 NNSSNIWVSTGD
+274 NTRVYVSQGD

-295 STRQITKIHENL
+295 STIPINEINHNL

-313 NRELGL
+313 NQESRL
-319 ITQHGYKDNI
+319 ITEHGYKDNI
-329 IDCGNGWY
+329 INCGNGWY

-345 PEKCEYVNLES
+345 PEKCQFVYLYS
-356 YDYPNKAGTYTYYIC
+356 FDYPSSGVVTYYLC

-382 PYTSSIREGSKYC
+382 PYTPSVREGSKYC

-466 DVDGINIYVSNSG
+466 DVDGINIYVNNSG
-479 IIHLVGTFGDLNSGV
+479 IIHLVGTFGDLNSSV
-494 SCIDKWTHVCGTYDG
+494 SCIDTWTHACGTYDG
-509 TTVKLYINGA
+509 TTVKLYVNGV

>member
-8 PFNGHYKN
+8 PFTKDDSNYGILNMNPTSNTGKKVNSDHGGGYEFNNAEKQYIHYEHNEEINNFKSFSISCWAKSN
-16 QGLLGD
+16 IAEMRPILGLTYDIIIYNAGFKALFENSSD
-22 AQINYAAPSFINDSE
+22 SIYEYEIATKDKFWHNYILTFNY
-37 KGSVCNGGSLKIS
+37 NLKKFCYYIDGNIIK
-50 AEQAKILFSPN
+50 EHLTNNKEYKILHN
-61 EFSFA
+61 
-66 CWVKPISASD
+66 
-76 NGCTL
+76 NGL
-81 FGNDGMEPPNN
+81 YVGYDPNN
-92 REFTIF
+92 K
-98 CYPTSLDLH
+98 LDK
-107 YSWQNESDTDAIAG
+107 YFFNGIITD
-121 TIISNFFILNKWTHV
+121 V
-136 VITYKNQTTNIYKN
+136 
-150 GVLYRTETSN
+150 
-160 ITKRT
+160 
-165 QFFETFLMSNL
+165 
-176 SNVNLSDYRV
+176 RV

-216 TKNLCKSNTWQEYT
+216 TKNLCESNTWQEYT
-230 DNVWESNTTTSK
+230 DNVWGSNTTTSK

-257 KVVCITTEPVTG
+257 KVVCITTGSVISA
-269 GGWGM
+269 GWGITTSW
-274 NNSSNIWVSTGD
+274 NVLVSAVD

-295 STRQITKIHENL
+295 STIPINKIHHNL
-307 LYIFFY
+307 LYIYFY
-313 NRELGL
+313 NQESEL
-319 ITQHGYKDNI
+319 ITGRGYKDNI

-345 PEKCEYVNLES
+345 PEKCQFVHLDS
-356 YDYPNKAGTYTYYIC
+356 YDYPQQAGTYTYYLC

-382 PYTSSIREGSKYC
+382 PYTPSVREGSKYC

-438 EHIKPTKNVSISAW
+438 EHIKPTKNVSISTW

-466 DVDGINIYVSNSG
+466 DVDGINIYVNNSG

-494 SCIDKWTHVCGTYDG
+494 SCIDKWTHACGTYDG
-509 TTVKLYINGA
+509 TTVKLYINGV

-571 GAAVSSGTLAA
+571 GAAVSSGTLAT

>member
-16 QGLLGD
+16 HGLLGD
-22 AQINYAAPSFINDSE
+22 TQVTSE
-37 KGSVCNGGSLKIS
+37 LTFETDTERGSVYKNGSLKIS

-66 CWVKPISASD
+66 CWVKPISTS
-76 NGCTL
+76 GSKRL
-81 FGNDGMEPPNN
+81 FGQDSQVPPNN
-92 REFTIF
+92 RAFSIF
-98 CYPTSLDLH
+98 LYPTVLDFH
-107 YSWQNESDTDAIAG
+107 FSFQNETSDENTTVIG
-121 TIISNFFILNKWTHV
+121 NVITNFFTLNKWTHIA
-136 VITYKNQTTNIYKN
+136 ITYKDKISVYKD
-150 GVLYRTETSN
+150 GVLFDTWTGN
-160 ITKRT
+160 LTKRT
-165 QFFETFLMSNL
+165 QFFETNLMQASTGAYL
-176 SNVNLSDYRV
+176 FDYRV

-199 SVGLIGHYPLND
+199 SVGLIGHYPLN
-211 EYITS
+211 
-216 TKNLCKSNTWQEYT
+216 
-230 DNVWESNTTTSK
+230 
-242 IINIPNNPSSSNIGN
+242 
-257 KVVCITTEPVTG
+257 
-269 GGWGM
+269 
-274 NNSSNIWVSTGD
+274 
-286 TYIYSLYVK
+286 
-295 STRQITKIHENL
+295 
-307 LYIFFY
+307 
-313 NRELGL
+313 
-319 ITQHGYKDNI
+319 
-329 IDCGNGWY
+329 
-337 RCWGKVVI
+337 
-345 PEKCEYVNLES
+345 
-356 YDYPNKAGTYTYYIC
+356 
-371 APQFEK
+371 QFEK
-377 SSELT
+377 SSKNLINNSKSLSYWIGYNEKTSNGMFSVAKFTYTNINDNYTDMNYSGTFNVESNTYYTFSFFAKASSNLT
-382 PYTSSIREGSKYC
+382 FQSFFYNNNNPGGHAIVSVKNSIGNTNTSSDGYIVTNATTIWKKYWIIWKTGPHVTLPLSLILARFNKSNSKGDTIWIYAPKLEKGYNENPQWTPGFGDGDLPQIE

-466 DVDGINIYVSNSG
+466 DVDGINIYVNNSG
-479 IIHLVGTFGDLNSGV
+479 VIHLVGTFGDLNSGV
-494 SCIDKWTHVCGTYDG
+494 SCIDTWTHVCGAYDG

-571 GAAVSSGTLAA
+571 GAAVSSGTLAT

>member
-1 MSLQIWL
+1 MAEKRANQSMAYRREPERYYIDGNIIKERFTNNNKEYKILYNNGL
-8 PFNGHYKN
+8 YVGYNPNDNLDGNFFNG
-16 QGLLGD
+16 
-22 AQINYAAPSFINDSE
+22 II
-37 KGSVCNGGSLKIS
+37 
-50 AEQAKILFSPN
+50 
-61 EFSFA
+61 
-66 CWVKPISASD
+66 
-76 NGCTL
+76 
-81 FGNDGMEPPNN
+81 
-92 REFTIF
+92 
-98 CYPTSLDLH
+98 
-107 YSWQNESDTDAIAG
+107 TD
-121 TIISNFFILNKWTHV
+121 V
-136 VITYKNQTTNIYKN
+136 
-150 GVLYRTETSN
+150 
-160 ITKRT
+160 
-165 QFFETFLMSNL
+165 
-176 SNVNLSDYRV
+176 RV

-199 SVGLIGHYPLND
+199 SIGLIGHYPLND

-216 TKNLCKSNTWQEYT
+216 TKNLCEQTFSATPESTWGWCTYTSEIVDIIDSKVPSN
-230 DNVWESNTTTSK
+230 K
-242 IINIPNNPSSSNIGN
+242 GN
-257 KVVCITTEPVTG
+257 KIVATFNGSTEW
-269 GGWGM
+269 GGWSVY
-274 NNSSNIWVSTGD
+274 NAEVYVSPGD

-295 STRQITKIHENL
+295 STIPINEIHYNI
-307 LYIFFY
+307 LYICFY
-313 NRELGL
+313 NQESAL
-319 ITQHGYKDNI
+319 ITERWYKDNI

-345 PEKCEYVNLES
+345 PEKCQFVHLDS
-356 YDYPNKAGTYTYYIC
+356 YDYPKQTGTHTYYLC

-382 PYTSSIREGSKYC
+382 PYTPSVREGSKYC

-402 NNIPLSEDINP
+402 NNISLSEDINP

-466 DVDGINIYVSNSG
+466 DVDGINIYVNNSG
-479 IIHLVGTFGDLNSGV
+479 IIHLVGTFGDLNSNV
-494 SCIDKWTHVCGTYDG
+494 SCIDKWIHVCGTYDG
-509 TTVKLYINGA
+509 TTVKIYINGA

>member
-8 PFNGHYKN
+8 PLNGHYKN

-22 AQINYAAPSFINDSE
+22 AQVTSE
-37 KGSVCNGGSLKIS
+37 LTFETDTERGRVYKSGSLKIS

-66 CWVKPISASD
+66 CWVKPISALDGSY
-76 NGCTL
+76 TL

-98 CYPTSLDLH
+98 LYPTTLDLH
-107 YSWQNESDTDAIAG
+107 YSWQNESDTDAVAG
-121 TIISNFFILNKWTHV
+121 IMISNFFILNKWTHV
-136 VITYKNQTTNIYKN
+136 AITYKNQTTNIYKN
-150 GVLYRTETSN
+150 GVLYRTETAN
-160 ITKRT
+160 IIKRT
-165 QFFETFLMSNL
+165 QFFETRLMSNL
-176 SNVNLSDYRV
+176 SNINLSDYRV
-186 YNHCLSP
+186 YNHCISP

-199 SVGLIGHYPLND
+199 SVGLIGQYPLND

-216 TKNLCKSNTWQEYT
+216 TKNLCKSNTWNEKT
-230 DNVWESNTTTSK
+230 DHTWGNTTYTSK
-242 IINIPNNPSSSNIGN
+242 IIDIPNNPSSSKIGN
-257 KVVCITTEPVTG
+257 KITCMTKDATKN
-269 GGWGM
+269 GGWSLI
-274 NNSSNIWVSTGD
+274 NNSNVLVNAGEI
-286 TYIYSLYVK
+286 YIYSLYVK
-295 STRQITKIHENL
+295 STIQINKIDHNL
-307 LYIFFY
+307 LYIYFY
-313 NRELGL
+313 NQESGL
-319 ITQHGYKDNI
+319 ITERGYKDNI

-337 RCWGKVVI
+337 RCWGKVII
-345 PEKCEYVNLES
+345 PEKCQFVYLES
-356 YDYPNKAGTYTYYIC
+356 YDYPEQAGTHIYYLC

-382 PYTSSIREGSKYC
+382 PYTPSVREGSKYC

-402 NNIPLSEDINP
+402 NNIPLSKDINP

-452 VKSSKI
+452 VKSYKI

-466 DVDGINIYVSNSG
+466 DVDGINIYVNNSG
-479 IIHLVGTFGDLNSGV
+479 IIHLVGTFGNLNSGV
-494 SCIDKWTHVCGTYDG
+494 SCIDKWTHACGTYDG
-509 TTVKLYINGA
+509 TTVKLYINGV